1 MLNRTSRSLGWFR
14 CQQNKKTKRTK
25 NTENKKDYSN
35 NNKINGKKLRI
46 FLPLLLPLLFFL
58 ANAPASDKKDLL
70 SELDLMKKLKPHP
83 HVIRLLGCVTETG
96 KGCVKGITVQ
106 FLQIY
111 GIKVFLVMI
120 ILPMIRMIER
130 FHQYGQKLSVH
141 VYWNKSKRFAYQKY
155 SIILTELGWYTNV
168 AAVPLFGNTNTF
180 SVVYATWNNLIG
192 GKY

>member
-1 MLNRTSRSLGWFR
+1 MDGFDANKT
-14 CQQNKKTKRTK
+14 KKTKRTK
-25 NTENKKDYSN
+25 NTENKNDYRN

-46 FLPLLLPLLFFL
+46 FLPLLFFL

-96 KGCVKGITVQ
+96 KGCVKGVTFQ

-111 GIKVFLVMI
+111 GIQVFLVMI
-120 ILPMIRMIER
+120 ILPMIRMIES

-141 VYWNKSKRFAYQKY
+141 VNWKKSKRLHTK
-155 SIILTELGWYTNV
+155 SIQ
-168 AAVPLFGNTNTF
+168 LFSQN
-180 SVVYATWNNLIG
+180 
-192 GKY
+192 

>member
-1 MLNRTSRSLGWFR
+1 MDGFDANKT
-14 CQQNKKTKRTK
+14 KKTTRTK
-25 NTENKKDYSN
+25 NTENKNDYRN

-46 FLPLLLPLLFFL
+46 FSPLLLPLLFFL

-96 KGCVKGITVQ
+96 KGCVKGVTFQ
-106 FLQIY
+106 FLEIC
-111 GIKVFLVMI
+111 GIQVFLVMI

-130 FHQYGQKLSVH
+130 FYQYGQKLSVH
-141 VYWNKSKRFAYQKY
+141 INWNKSKRFAYQKY
-155 SIILTELGWYTNV
+155 SIILTELGLYTNV
-168 AAVPLFGNTNTF
+168 AAVPLFGNTNMF